1 MFKLMLSAFALVL
14 LVIGAA
20 SGVDHYGPDNYGSDN
35 HGSNNHGPDMSYMG
49 GHVEKDMPSGNGGS
63 QLYDHHAPQDG
74 YSDQTHK
81 YDKAYNY
88 YDWLSPGAAY
98 WYPTSYAYN
107 YRYAYP
113 QYPTYTTPV
122 TYYYNWNPVVYNWD
136 PWWAANVYGFGS
148 TTYYYSS
155 SSWSY
160 HNGGFVFGL

>member
-20 SGVDHYGPDNYGSDN
+20 SGVDHSGP
-35 HGSNNHGPDMSYMG
+35 NNHGPDMSYMS
-49 GHVEKDMPSGNGGS
+49 GHVEKDMPSGDGGS
-63 QLYDHHAPQDG
+63 QLFDHHGPHDG

-81 YDKAYNY
+81 YGNTYNH
-88 YDWLSPGAAY
+88 YDWLSPGAVY
-98 WYPTSYAYN
+98 WYPTSYPYN
-107 YRYAYP
+107 YWYNAYP
-113 QYPTYTTPV
+113 QHYTTPV

-155 SSWSY
+155 SWSY